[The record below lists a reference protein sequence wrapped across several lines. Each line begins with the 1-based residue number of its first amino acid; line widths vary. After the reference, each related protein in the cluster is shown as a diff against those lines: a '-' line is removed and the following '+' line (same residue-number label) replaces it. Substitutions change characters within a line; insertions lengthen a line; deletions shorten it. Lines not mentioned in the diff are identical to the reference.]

1 MQSRTLW
8 LAARARDGLLLL
20 AALGWLV
27 AKVEVMDVPTR
38 IQGVVHFRHVW
49 DGTRFR
55 STATLFLI
63 IAIAAAIGGWR
74 LWRVVESSRRRGWQ
88 NSAAAVIV
96 GVVVWAAAITVLLV
110 VWGVLDSSGYIPF
123 EELPSS
129 PRYGLLMLWLVAGVL
144 LGVAALTTVIT
155 LSEAIR
161 ADVKDDERSGVAH
174 AVGTGAFAV
183 AAALVC
189 VVVAVVSAKPA
200 GVVGSTVTAAAL
212 PEPTSAAPVLDLT
225 RITLAHHVGGPDSI
239 GVTAYGLYTTHVG
252 QLTVMDPR
260 TGATRW
266 YVRRPALQPVVSTAD
281 ASRVLVVRWTNPYCD
296 NDSCAESR
304 VHAYAADTGQ
314 ELWSRDI
321 GKVPDQ
327 QQGWSEYSDPNQ
339 PSPERLTRN
348 NPRTGAPM
356 WTVQAEDLGCT
367 PGLVIY
373 GKLVWTV
380 RAGAVQFSCATSKT
394 AEIYEPRIVG
404 ALDPESGRVL
414 WTRTSVPHEHL
425 TLPNVPDDPTDPVA
439 TVLRRDAGSSSRTRN
454 LDILDART
462 GRPLGAQKL
471 GDNTGADAPGG
482 YPLTRG
488 YLLTVT
494 GNTAHLTG
502 PDGHELWTAPLPA
515 PPRISGTIPP
525 SGPAW
530 ISGNALL
537 VTVGAADR
545 NWIVAYDLASG
556 QPTVLAGPAP
566 TLAGD
571 RPLIDVPVTAT
582 LVTRPDPPPSISAQ
596 LSIAPWGTLVTGYN
610 HHLLI
615 PTR

>member
-20 AALGWLV
+20 AAWGWLV
-27 AKVEVMDVPTR
+27 AKVEVTDVPTT
-38 IQGVVHFRHVW
+38 IQGVVDTRHVW
-49 DGTRFR
+49 EGPRFR
-55 STATLFLI
+55 STATIFLI

-74 LWRVVESSRRRGWQ
+74 LWRAVESTRRRRWQ
-88 NSAAAVIV
+88 NLAAAVIV
-96 GVVVWAAAITVLLV
+96 DVVVWAAAITVLLA
-110 VWGVLDSSGYIPF
+110 VWGVLDRSGYIPLD
-123 EELPSS
+123 ELPSS

-161 ADVKDDERSGVAH
+161 ADVKDDERSGVAR

-189 VVVAVVSAKPA
+189 AVVTVVSVKSA
-200 GVVGSTVTAAAL
+200 GVVDSTVTAAAL
-212 PEPTSAAPVLDLT
+212 PAPTSAAPVLDLT

-252 QLTVMDPR
+252 QLTGIDPR

-266 YVRRPALQPVVSTAD
+266 YVRRPALQPGVSTAD
-281 ASRVLVVRWTNPYCD
+281 TGRVLVVRWTNPYCD

-304 VHAYAADTGQ
+304 VHAYAADTGR

-321 GKVPDQ
+321 GKVPDR
-327 QQGWSEYSDPNQ
+327 QQGWSEYPDPSQ
-339 PSPERLTRN
+339 PSPDRLTRN

-356 WTVQAEDLGCT
+356 WTVQAKDLGCA
-367 PGLVIY
+367 PGRVIF

-380 RAGAVQFSCATSKT
+380 RAGAVQFGCATSDH
-394 AEIYEPRIVG
+394 ADVDDPRIVG
-404 ALDPESGRVL
+404 ALDPESGQVL
-414 WTRTSVPHEHL
+414 WTRTSVPNEQL
-425 TLPNVPDDPTDPVA
+425 ALPNVPDDPTDPVA
-439 TVLRRDAGSSSRTRN
+439 TVLRSDFRSSSKTRN

-462 GRPLGAQKL
+462 GRPLGTQKL
-471 GDNTGADAPGG
+471 GDNIGSDAPGG
-482 YPLTRG
+482 YPLARG

-515 PPRISGTIPP
+515 PPRISETMTP

-530 ISGNALL
+530 ISDNALL
-537 VTVGAADR
+537 VTVGTADR

-556 QPTVLAGPAP
+556 HSTVLAGPGP
-566 TLAGD
+566 TPAGD
-571 RPLIDVPVTAT
+571 RPLINVPVGTT
-582 LVTRPDPPPSISAQ
+582 LITQPDPPPSIFAQ
-596 LSIAPWGTLVTGYN
+596 LSIAPWGALVSGYN
-610 HHLLI
+610 CHLLI